1 MVQAID
7 LDPENQRHYQK
18 LMVALEASANILNLL
33 IAVCDDRNLRG
44 EIIQAY
50 EAELKQQDIRPYRV
64 RLEWQE
70 PSLRS
75 ALQALVH
82 NEPDLQQQPAIVT
95 VLGID
100 DLLVVRLGAER
111 SEQDRFF
118 FSLQWTRESLREFH
132 HPIVLWLT
140 ESVLVRLATNA
151 PDFWSWRGGV
161 FWFTGRSPDPLYQ
174 KGAEPV
180 FARSLDPIPDEE
192 LPLDNLLSLIKTI
205 AAQNPKD
212 PLLATLYDS
221 LGQAYERRIDQ
232 GRSIRQLAVAA
243 YEQAIDLQ
251 TELGLESDLIYTLRR
266 QGNLY
271 FTLKDDVNQA
281 IERYQQ
287 SFDLAKKL
295 DDRLGEANCLQA
307 IADVLQFQKRSSE
320 ALVNYE
326 QALSL
331 YRDIGARLGEAN
343 CLQAIADV
351 LQFQDRYSEA
361 LVNYEQ
367 ALSLYRDIGARL
379 GEANCLQAIADV
391 LQFQK
396 RSSEALVNYEQA
408 LSLYRDIGARLG
420 EANCLQ
426 AIADVLQFQDRYSE
440 ALVNYEQALS
450 LYRDIGARLGE
461 ANCLKAIADV
471 LQSQKEYVEALAN
484 YEQALSLY
492 RKIGDRLGEA
502 NALCGLGDLQFSQA
516 EYQESLGFYRQS
528 LALAEQIGDQYSE
541 SRFWFFIGRSLA
553 AHGQKLEAVAAY
565 QTASEI
571 VAAIGLDNLV
581 EFCQSQI
588 QALDDEVA
596 SDLPPSA

>member
-379 GEANCLQAIADV
+379 GEANCL
-391 LQFQK
+391 
-396 RSSEALVNYEQA
+396 
-408 LSLYRDIGARLG
+408 
-420 EANCLQ
+420 
-426 AIADVLQFQDRYSE
+426 
-440 ALVNYEQALS
+440 
-450 LYRDIGARLGE
+450 
-461 ANCLKAIADV
+461 KAIADV